1 MGASLSVPF
10 VSATD
15 WLASIH
21 ALKAAGLHVFALTP
35 AQHALPLHLV
45 PPATP
50 RVALLLGGE
59 GVGLSREALDA
70 ADALVRIVTTPKVDS
85 LNVAT
90 AAAIALYHFAARKE

>member
-1 MGASLSVPF
+1 MGASLAVPF
-10 VSATD
+10 VTATE
-15 WLASIH
+15 WPAPIH

-45 PPATP
+45 SAAMP

-70 ADALVRIVTTPKVDS
+70 ADAVVRIVTTDKVDS

-90 AAAIALYHFAARKE
+90 AAAIALHHFAVARV